1 MEKKREKTESRIRWA
16 GLVPEDF
23 EMYTAYE
30 NTNYA
35 KPNPDYYRDLMNRLG
50 LKANEC
56 IMVGNDV
63 DEDMI
68 AKEVGMNVFL
78 LSDCIVNRKGKDIS
92 VYPNGN
98 CEELEKY
105 ISLLL

>member
-1 MEKKREKTESRIRWA
+1 
-16 GLVPEDF
+16 
-23 EMYTAYE
+23 MYTAYE